1 LSNGL
6 LIDDVVTT
14 IPEEMADLK
23 VRDLWVEGVGWDM
36 SRIEPFLSTQDR
48 LRLLSMVVDTVTGAS
63 DRVSW
68 GPSQDGR
75 FSVKSAASFLQWNH
89 SPRPNVESLFG
100 KIWKCVVPERIRVF
114 MWLIVSQV
122 IMTNSERFRR
132 HLCDSNA
139 CQVCICGE
147 ETIFHVLR
155 DCPAM
160 SGIWN
165 SLVARNNRAQFFS
178 QSLLEWIYANVS
190 DGKLKDDVPWLT
202 VFGMAAWWGWKWRC
216 GNVFGVTGKCRDR
229 VRFVKDIAREV
240 YQAHA
245 PVLGGT
251 EAITR
256 VERLIAW
263 EPPPADWVKLNT
275 DGASRGNPGLAAA
288 GGVLRDREGRW
299 IQGFALNIGVCSAPL
314 AEL

>member
-1 LSNGL
+1 M
-6 LIDDVVTT
+6 TT

-139 CQVCICGE
+139 
-147 ETIFHVLR
+147 
-155 DCPAM
+155 
-160 SGIWN
+160 
-165 SLVARNNRAQFFS
+165 
-178 QSLLEWIYANVS
+178 
-190 DGKLKDDVPWLT
+190 
-202 VFGMAAWWGWKWRC
+202 
-216 GNVFGVTGKCRDR
+216 
-229 VRFVKDIAREV
+229 
-240 YQAHA
+240 
-245 PVLGGT
+245 
-251 EAITR
+251 
-256 VERLIAW
+256 
-263 EPPPADWVKLNT
+263 
-275 DGASRGNPGLAAA
+275 
-288 GGVLRDREGRW
+288 
-299 IQGFALNIGVCSAPL
+299 
-314 AEL
+314 